1 MDFIPSNFGIDYG
14 WRLSMKRLTIFLLGL
29 SILIPSGFTLQAMKK
44 SDLSA
49 LKRIGVRWNIPFI
62 PDYKLP
68 VIPKYG
74 PQVSLVGTVGAAGV
88 GCKVGCLI
96 TEMIKSSP
104 KKADEFLKEHT
115 NIKGALKIGHIL
127 LQTIT
132 PIPWGFRK
140 INKALEGQSWFENM
154 QNLFAQ
160 PATWGVVGG
169 GLLGWYAY
177 SKLYRYTKDG
187 LIKDVEKCAEILDRY
202 KHYKKRVSDD
212 QMNIMNVLTKFTG
225 SKDEMVLK
233 MWEEYELVLP
243 IIDSLIEDLKGAGD
257 YDQRFLLDSFRD
269 VIKHNKAQLGDTHQ
283 EALYKKKDYE
293 INKKNANAQAK
304 IANTGR
310 TRLILSIASGIGKIC
325 TGTLSGIGKIA
336 KCIVKNKRGALALVV
351 AGGSLYGLATVTG
364 YWPGDVN
371 SH

>member
-1 MDFIPSNFGIDYG
+1 
-14 WRLSMKRLTIFLLGL
+14 MKRLTIFLLGL

-49 LKRIGVRWNIPFI
+49 LKRVGGRWNIPFI

-88 GCKVGCLI
+88 
-96 TEMIKSSP
+96 
-104 KKADEFLKEHT
+104 AY
-115 NIKGALKIGHIL
+115 GA
-127 LQTIT
+127 
-132 PIPWGFRK
+132 FRK
-140 INKALEGQSWFENM
+140 IKEALEGQSWFENT
-154 QNLFAQ
+154 QNLLTQ

-169 GLLGWYAY
+169 GLLGWYTY

-187 LIKDVEKCAEILDRY
+187 LIKDAEKCAEILDRY
-202 KHYKKRVSDD
+202 KHYKKRVSDG
-212 QMNIMNVLTKFTG
+212 QTNIMNVLTKFTG

-243 IIDSLIEDLKGAGD
+243 IIDSLIEDLKGVGN
-257 YDQRFLLDSFRD
+257 YDQRLLLESFRD

-283 EALYKKKDYE
+283 EALYKKKNYE
-293 INKKNANAQAK
+293 IKKKNANAQAK
-304 IANTGR
+304 TANTGR
-310 TRLILSIASGIGKIC
+310 MRLILSIASGIGKIC